1 MKVIIKKSLPTL
13 GSVGDVVK
21 VKDGYA
27 RNYLFPNNLAAI
39 ANKQNIKNLEIALAK
54 KALEEAKSRES
65 NLSLANQLNKESLK
79 FEVKV
84 DENENLFGS
93 VTDQMIYDMLIEK
106 EYKLEKKEINLL
118 EPIKTLGKHKVEI
131 VLDKE
136 IKGTILVKV
145 IKEK

>member
-13 GSVGDVVK
+13 GNVGDVVK

-27 RNYLFPNNLAAI
+27 RNYLFPNNLAAV
-39 ANKQNIKNLEIALAK
+39 ANKQNIKALEIVLEK
-54 KALEEAKSRES
+54 KALEEAKNRES
-65 NLSLANQLNKESLK
+65 NLLLAKQLDKETLK

-93 VTDQMIYDMLIEK
+93 VSDQMIYDMLIEK
-106 EYKLEKKEINLL
+106 EYKISKKEIVLP

-131 VLDKE
+131 MLDKE

-145 IKEK
+145 SQEK